1 MTHPPQ
7 SAAPAG
13 TVPSGRLIKVGF
25 ADTGNAQRWLGFP
38 ELAEVDLDRL
48 LEGLALAA
56 SPDVALRLTVRLLEG
71 SPELAERINAGRHE
85 VLRYVGGRI
94 SLEMETPKL
103 LWLREHRPEAWAR
116 ADAFFDLP
124 DWLTWRATGSDT
136 RSGRSTGT
144 GRRPTVR

>member
-48 LEGLALAA
+48 L
-56 SPDVALRLTVRLLEG
+56 
-71 SPELAERINAGRHE
+71 
-85 VLRYVGGRI
+85 
-94 SLEMETPKL
+94 
-103 LWLREHRPEAWAR
+103 
-116 ADAFFDLP
+116 
-124 DWLTWRATGSDT
+124 
-136 RSGRSTGT
+136 
-144 GRRPTVR
+144 

>member
-71 SPELAERINAGRHE
+71 SPELAERINAGPEASEAMFRLLGSSE
-85 VLRYVGGRI
+85 ALGEFLLR
-94 SLEMETPKL
+94 
-103 LWLREHRPEAWAR
+103 RPER
-116 ADAFFDLP
+116 L
-124 DWLTWRATGSDT
+124 G
-136 RSGRSTGT
+136 
-144 GRRPTVR
+144 

>member
-71 SPELAERINAGRHE
+71 SPELGFGGDMSEGRAGVPLFVHGTVR
-85 VLRYVGGRI
+85 
-94 SLEMETPKL
+94 
-103 LWLREHRPEAWAR
+103 
-116 ADAFFDLP
+116 DLSG
-124 DWLTWRATGSDT
+124 ATGT
-136 RSGRSTGT
+136 VPFQGRDNIFSE
-144 GRRPTVR
+144 VAD